1 MFDIASADDPSVE
14 TAIRSVGVRDAVIG
28 LGLLRAAL
36 SPGDR
41 SLRAWLLARAACDA
55 GDTLGVGLAIR
66 RGQRTPRFLALGGL
80 ALSAAVV
87 GGALA
92 ARSQA

>member
-1 MFDIASADDPSVE
+1 MFDIAAANEPSVE

-36 SPGDR
+36 RPGDP
-41 SLRAWLLARAACDA
+41 SLADWLLARTACDA
-55 GDTLGVGLAIR
+55 GDTLGVSLAIA

-80 ALSAAVV
+80 ALGATLTGV
-87 GGALA
+87 ALA
-92 ARSQA
+92 VATRR